1 MKTLLYCMLSIYF
14 FIVNIPTLI
23 AEGKEP
29 FSFTAS
35 DYYQKFVSS
44 MQSENYKWAEYYGTT
59 LLSAYPKSQF
69 SKDIYFL
76 LGKIY
81 FTEKKLDLANS
92 FFSKYLQEE
101 GIAKNLREV
110 FAYKLQ
116 IAQQFEK
123 GTKKA
128 LFPSKLAPNWLSG
141 REESLQI
148 CEEIIMSLPKDD
160 LAAEALFCKSKNLL
174 AKKKFQESIQALEKL
189 IERFPKHSLALEAY
203 IQIGRV
209 YLLQTTKQFP
219 DPDHLELAKINLKKM
234 QYHFPEHPKIKD
246 LVELVDKMEST
257 FAERLFVVA
266 QHYENMNKPSSAA
279 IYYETIIQ
287 EYPNTKH
294 AKTSQ
299 YFINSRKK

>member
-1 MKTLLYCMLSIYF
+1 MKSLLYILVIYF
-14 FIVNIPTLI
+14 FTVNGSVII
-23 AEGKEP
+23 AEAKES

-44 MQSENYKWAEYYGTT
+44 IQNENYKWAEYYGTT

-76 LGKIY
+76 LGKMY
-81 FTEKKLDLANS
+81 FTEKKLDIANS
-92 FFSKYLQEE
+92 FFSKYIKEE
-101 GIAKNLREV
+101 GVSRNLREA
-110 FAYKLQ
+110 FMYKLQ

-123 GTKKA
+123 GIKKSI
-128 LFPSKLAPNWLSG
+128 FQNKLALTWPSN

-148 CEEIIMSLPKDD
+148 CEEIITSLPKDD

-174 AKKKFQESIQALEKL
+174 SKKKYQESIQALEKL
-189 IERFPKHSLALEAY
+189 TERFPSHSLALEAY
-203 IQIGRV
+203 LQIGRV

-219 DPDHLELAKINLKKM
+219 DPDHLELAKINLERM
-234 QYHFPEHPKIKD
+234 RNHFPGHTKIKD
-246 LVELVDKMEST
+246 LIDLFNQMESL

-266 QHYENMNKPSSAA
+266 QHYDSMNKPTSAA

-287 EYPNTKH
+287 EYPNTQQ

-299 YFINSRKK
+299 DLIKNRQK

>member
-1 MKTLLYCMLSIYF
+1 MKTLFYCMLSIYF
-14 FIVNIPTLI
+14 FIVNTPLLV
-23 AEGKEP
+23 AESKEP

-35 DYYQKFVSS
+35 DYYQKFVNSI
-44 MQSENYKWAEYYGTT
+44 QSENYKWAEYYGMT

-76 LGKIY
+76 LGKMY

-92 FFSKYLQEE
+92 FFSKYIKEE
-101 GIAKNLREV
+101 GISKNLREV
-110 FAYKLQ
+110 FTYKLQ

-123 GTKKA
+123 GMKKA
-128 LFPSKLAPNWLSG
+128 LFQNKLAPNWLSG

-174 AKKKFQESIQALEKL
+174 VKKKFQESIQALEKL
-189 IERFPKHSLALEAY
+189 AERFPKHLLALEAY
-203 IQIGRV
+203 LQIGRI

-234 QYHFPEHPKIKD
+234 QCHFPGHPKIQD
-246 LVELVDKMEST
+246 LMELLDQMESS

-266 QHYENMNKPSSAA
+266 QHYENMDKPNSAA
-279 IYYETIIQ
+279 IYYQTIIQ
-287 EYPNTKH
+287 EYPNTKQ
-294 AKTSQ
+294 AKISQ
-299 YFINSRKK
+299 HLINNRQK